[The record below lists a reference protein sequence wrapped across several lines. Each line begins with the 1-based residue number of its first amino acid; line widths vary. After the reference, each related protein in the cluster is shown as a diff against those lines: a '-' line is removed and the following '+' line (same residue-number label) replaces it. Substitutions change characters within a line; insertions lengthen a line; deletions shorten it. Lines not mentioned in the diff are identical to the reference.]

1 MQSNNVLCSHKEKY
15 KERGLNLL
23 RQQRTGSSGPLLAVI
38 SDMVDT
44 SARVNCK
51 NCGSMDG
58 KERPKLHTRHR
69 SVRARVQ
76 TYFYAIFRLITAIS
90 LFGLHPWLEL

>member
-1 MQSNNVLCSHKEKY
+1 MPCVLTRKNY
-15 KERGLNLL
+15 KERGMNLL
-23 RQQRTGSSGPLLAVI
+23 RQQRTDSSGALLAVI
-38 SDMVDT
+38 WGMVDT
-44 SARVNCK
+44 SVRVNCK

-69 SVRARVQ
+69 SVRVRVQ
-76 TYFYAIFRLITAIS
+76 TYFYAIVRLITAIY